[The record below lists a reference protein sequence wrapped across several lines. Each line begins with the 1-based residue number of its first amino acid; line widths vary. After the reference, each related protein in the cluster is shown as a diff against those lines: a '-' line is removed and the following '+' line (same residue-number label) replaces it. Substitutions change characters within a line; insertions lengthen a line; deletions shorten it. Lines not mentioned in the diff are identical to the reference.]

1 MLLLNCAVYGKKN
14 AASIENQKLNNISND
29 QFKMNKINNKFLLP
43 GDNFMPELQ
52 LKQPGFT
59 HSDCGAFTKHHLKIV

>member
-1 MLLLNCAVYGKKN
+1 
-14 AASIENQKLNNISND
+14 
-29 QFKMNKINNKFLLP
+29 MNKTINKFLLP